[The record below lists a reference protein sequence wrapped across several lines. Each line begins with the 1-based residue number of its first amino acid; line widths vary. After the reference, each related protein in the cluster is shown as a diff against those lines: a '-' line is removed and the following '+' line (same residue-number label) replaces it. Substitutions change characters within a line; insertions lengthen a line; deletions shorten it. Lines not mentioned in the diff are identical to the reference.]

1 MKLHTL
7 SKTAERIYWLGRYL
21 ERAECTARLINVNA
35 MLMIDLPRGL
45 SLGWRPLVDITG
57 NVALFDA
64 LYDEASE
71 RNVVRFL
78 TSDPRNGGSLL
89 SSLHSAR
96 ENARTVRE
104 IMPRV
109 SFEYVNDLYLA
120 TKQGLSGTP
129 SRARRGDMLGDIM
142 RRTQQIDGLLSGSML
157 HDANWSFLRLGH
169 FLERADMTSRIVDV
183 RATTVLTTP
192 ELLEPYRQVQ
202 WRSILR
208 SLHAWQNYQIS
219 VQEPLQ
225 QALALDFLLHN
236 EDLPR
241 SLRYCIEGIR
251 RSLRR
256 LPRNAKPL
264 ARCNL
269 IVRRLAEIDANRL
282 SDDALHVFIDEWQL
296 MLAELHDLIGD
307 TYFHARLRVRRR
319 TDDAV
324 QVQTQTQAET
334 EREPATANIR

>member
-21 ERAECTARLINVNA
+21 ERAECTARLINVNTV
-35 MLMIDLPRGL
+35 LLIDLPRGL

-57 NVALFDA
+57 SVELFDEV
-64 LYDEASE
+64 YDEPSE

-78 TSDPRNGGSLL
+78 TADPRNGGSLL
-89 SSLHSAR
+89 SSLQFAR
-96 ENARTVRE
+96 ENARTIRE

-109 SFEYVNDLYLA
+109 SFEYVNELYLT
-120 TKQGLSGTP
+120 TKQALTGSLSRT
-129 SRARRGDMLGDIM
+129 RRGDMLADVM

-183 RATTVLTTP
+183 RTTTVLTTP
-192 ELLEPYRQVQ
+192 ELLEPYQQVQ

-208 SLHAWQNYQIS
+208 SLHALQSYQIS

-264 ARCNL
+264 ARCNV
-269 IVRRLAEIDANRL
+269 IMRRLADIDAKKL
-282 SDDALHVFIDEWQL
+282 SDRGLHDFIDGWQL
-296 MLAELHDLIGD
+296 MLAGLHDLIGD

-319 TDDAV
+319 NEETAS
-324 QVQTQTQAET
+324 AE
-334 EREPATANIR
+334 EEHEPAAANIR

>member
-21 ERAECTARLINVNA
+21 ERAECTARLVNVNTT
-35 MLMIDLPRGL
+35 LLIDLPRGL

-57 NVALFDA
+57 SVDVFDE
-64 LYDEASE
+64 LYDDSNE

-78 TSDPRNGGSLL
+78 MADPRNTGSLL
-89 SSLHSAR
+89 SSLQFAR
-96 ENARTVRE
+96 ENARTIRE

-109 SFEYVNDLYLA
+109 SFEYINELYLT
-120 TKQGLSGTP
+120 TKQALTGAM
-129 SRARRGDMLGDIM
+129 SRARRGDMLADVM
-142 RRTQQIDGLLSGSML
+142 RRTQQIDGFLSGSML
-157 HDANWSFLRLGH
+157 HDANWCFLRLGH

-183 RATTVLTTP
+183 RTTTALTTP

-208 SLHAWQNYQIS
+208 SLHALQSYQIS

-225 QALALDFLLHN
+225 QNLALDFLLHN

-264 ARCNL
+264 ARCNV
-269 IVRRLAEIDANRL
+269 IVRRLAEIDAKWL
-282 SDDALHVFIDEWQL
+282 SDAALHEFIDDWQL

-319 TDDAV
+319 PEQPERSEADA
-324 QVQTQTQAET
+324 
-334 EREPATANIR
+334 EPATANIR

>member
-21 ERAECTARLINVNA
+21 ERAECTARLINVNTV
-35 MLMIDLPRGL
+35 LLIDLPRGL

-57 NVALFDA
+57 SVQVFDE
-64 LYDEASE
+64 LYDDPSE

-78 TSDPRNGGSLL
+78 TADPRNGGSLL
-89 SSLHSAR
+89 SSLQFAR
-96 ENARTVRE
+96 ENARTIRE

-109 SFEYVNDLYLA
+109 SFEYVNELYLT
-120 TKQGLSGTP
+120 TKHALTGTLSRT
-129 SRARRGDMLGDIM
+129 RRGDMLGDVM
-142 RRTQQIDGLLSGSML
+142 RRTQQIDGFLSGSML

-183 RATTVLTTP
+183 RAATVLTTP
-192 ELLEPYRQVQ
+192 ELLEPYQQVQ

-208 SLHAWQNYQIS
+208 SLHALQSYQIS

-225 QALALDFLLHN
+225 QSLALDFLLHN

-264 ARCNL
+264 ARCNV
-269 IVRRLAEIDANRL
+269 IVRRLADIDAKRL
-282 SDDALHVFIDEWQL
+282 SDQALHDFVDDWQL

-319 TDDAV
+319 TDEQAAV
-324 QVQTQTQAET
+324 EA
-334 EREPATANIR
+334 REPATANIR

>member
-21 ERAECTARLINVNA
+21 ERAECTARLINVNTV
-35 MLMIDLPRGL
+35 LLIDLPRGL
-45 SLGWRPLVDITG
+45 SLGWRPLVEITG
-57 NVALFDA
+57 SVKAFDEH
-64 LYDEASE
+64 YDEPSE

-78 TSDPRNGGSLL
+78 TADPRNGASLL
-89 SSLHSAR
+89 SSLQFAR
-96 ENARTVRE
+96 ENARTIRE

-109 SFEYVNDLYLA
+109 SFEYINELYLT
-120 TKQGLSGTP
+120 TKQALTGTQ
-129 SRARRGDMLGDIM
+129 SRARRGDMLAEVM
-142 RRTQQIDGLLSGSML
+142 RRTQQIDGFLSGSML

-183 RATTVLTTP
+183 RTARVLITP
-192 ELLEPYRQVQ
+192 EQLEPFQQVQ

-208 SLHAWQNYQIS
+208 SLHALQSYQIC

-225 QALALDFLLHN
+225 HALALDFLFHN
-236 EDLPR
+236 EELPR
-241 SLRYCIEGIR
+241 SFRYCIEGIR

-264 ARCNL
+264 ARCNV
-269 IVRRLAEIDANRL
+269 IVRRLAEVNVKWL
-282 SDDALHVFIDEWQL
+282 SDEALHEFIDHWQL

-319 TDDAV
+319 AEQADDA
-324 QVQTQTQAET
+324 ET
-334 EREPATANIR
+334 DVEPAVVNIR